1 MIVSHSSLS
10 NTPPIRN
17 SDILDQDFSW
27 NQIAAALL
35 QMSPRKAPGD
45 DGITT
50 AFYQAALYMPANTQ
64 EGVPPTPFAR
74 ALLRV
79 CGQVF
84 ASATIPRA
92 WLCASIV
99 SIDKKDGDPL
109 NPGDKRG
116 IALINVGLKLVCKVL
131 QMRIERFV
139 ETNNL
144 LSYEQAGFRKREEHF
159 DTVPVGALLW
169 KLQNMGFPR
178 RTLAFL
184 KALYTSSSARA
195 RAGSLLSDPFPVQ
208 RGVRQGCPL
217 SGLLFNLFIND
228 ILDGVAPI
236 TVPGL
241 SRDTNPIRGL
251 IFTGHLAPRL
261 DNPLD
266 IRLHGQLVSRVE
278 SYKYL
283 GVLIDSKLD
292 HSAWLK
298 QKRSALEHTISA
310 LHPVLANHQLT
321 VNYRSRIFS
330 AVVMGKAYYGLE
342 LVGGNKSHLAP
353 LQTTINKGI
362 RLFTGARL
370 STAIGPLLVET
381 GIGSLLTRS
390 LVSRV
395 RLLERS
401 VTKRTP
407 INAICSGTDNDVFTL
422 NVQGQLV
429 RSQRWFWS
437 RRTKQ
442 LYRNRYWLTPQVRP
456 KTVKQRHSFALM
468 ETLRTC
474 GDSASLQKYVTRQL
488 LDTSGFFKDPSFDQ
502 SRAHGTR
509 YLMLARMD
517 ALWTARK
524 AIQIGILVDTHPFS
538 VDHCILCDQHYS
550 AHPLLISWWSV
561 NK

>member
-1 MIVSHSSLS
+1 MEAAEHGIPSSYSCLSQGTVHIFICLSSGRIIVIG
-10 NTPPIRN
+10 PI
-17 SDILDQDFSW
+17 S
-27 NQIAAALL
+27 
-35 QMSPRKAPGD
+35 
-45 DGITT
+45 
-50 AFYQAALYMPANTQ
+50 
-64 EGVPPTPFAR
+64 V
-74 ALLRV
+74 
-79 CGQVF
+79 
-84 ASATIPRA
+84 
-92 WLCASIV
+92 
-99 SIDKKDGDPL
+99 
-109 NPGDKRG
+109 
-116 IALINVGLKLVCKVL
+116 
-131 QMRIERFV
+131 
-139 ETNNL
+139 
-144 LSYEQAGFRKREEHF
+144 
-159 DTVPVGALLW
+159 
-169 KLQNMGFPR
+169 
-178 RTLAFL
+178 
-184 KALYTSSSARA
+184 
-195 RAGSLLSDPFPVQ
+195 
-208 RGVRQGCPL
+208 
-217 SGLLFNLFIND
+217 SGL
-228 ILDGVAPI
+228 P
-236 TVPGL
+236 
-241 SRDTNPIRGL
+241 RDTNPIRGL
-251 IFTGHLAPRL
+251 MYADDVAVFADSEQSLLAASTAIEQWANQWEMQFGVAKCGIISFTGHLAPRL
-261 DNPLD
+261 DSPLE

-390 LVSRV
+390 LVSRA

-401 VTKRTP
+401 MTKRTP
-407 INAICSGTDNDVFTL
+407 INAICSSTDNDVFTL

-442 LYRNRYWLTPQVRP
+442 LYRNRYWLTPQIRP

-474 GDSASLQKYVTRQL
+474 GDSASLQK
-488 LDTSGFFKDPSFDQ
+488 
-502 SRAHGTR
+502 
-509 YLMLARMD
+509 
-517 ALWTARK
+517 TARK

-538 VDHCILCDQHYS
+538 IDHCILCDQQLLS
-550 AHPLLISWWSV
+550 TSIAHLVVECEQVNGHRIQSGLVPAIQKSRLRLLGRALDPGVENVYTWLRGGV
-561 NK
+561 LNGEADLDQALVGRDCGA